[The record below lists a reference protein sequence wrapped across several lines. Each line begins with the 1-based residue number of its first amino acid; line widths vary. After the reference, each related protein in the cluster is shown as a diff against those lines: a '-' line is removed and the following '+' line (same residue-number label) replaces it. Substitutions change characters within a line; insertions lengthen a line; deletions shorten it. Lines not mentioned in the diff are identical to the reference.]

1 MKKLLL
7 KLAYCILNRYKQ
19 NPRNIDLGEDIFVLG
34 GRFRILRYTVNK
46 VVDGVAELEIQAVE
60 VSELSEVLYGRN

>member
-7 KLAYCILNRYKQ
+7 KLAYGILNRYKE

-34 GRFRILRYTVNK
+34 GRFRTCRYSVNK
-46 VVDGVAELEIQAVE
+46 VVDGFAELEIHAVE
-60 VSELSEVLYGRN
+60 VSEISEVLYGRN